1 MACSNKDAPAFGWDI
16 KLTDTHW
23 ELLMKPLLPILAALT
38 LAAGCTSTNE
48 IIIDEKGIN
57 MSRYEDDLADCRAY
71 SEQVAVGEKAAKG
84 AAMEATVGVG
94 NRCDAAE
101 TARDATGVDGK
112 ADDAKDAITP
122 KPGKKIKN

>member
-1 MACSNKDAPAFGWDI
+1 
-16 KLTDTHW
+16 
-23 ELLMKPLLPILAALT
+23 MKPLLPILAALT

-84 AAMEATVGVG
+84 AASGAVVGGLIGAITGDSDRAAEGAGVG
-94 NRCDAAE
+94 AV
-101 TARDATGVDGK
+101 TGG
-112 ADDAKDAITP
+112 AKGVNEGEKDSIRVV
-122 KPGKKIKN
+122 KNCLRGRGYRVLN